1 MKKVMTYILT
11 VLLLIAAAGM
21 IAYFV
26 LREQGVTFYV
36 EQSGQHY
43 IANSDGGS
51 ISLERGKTTY
61 FNVRSLTGGE
71 VNYSVQV
78 ISNEANNFGFF
89 VGEQFYRFYDGEFEN
104 DDYSEIFSLQKEQD
118 GFSLTI
124 PDDMTAEGA
133 VKQKFGNEVSPQ
145 SQILEDRFYFVIT
158 VAVDDSTVELWF
170 NFYGLSVSF
179 NSPSIIF

>member
-89 VGEQFYRFYDGEFEN
+89 VGEQFYRFYDGN
-104 DDYSEIFSLQKEQD
+104 LKTMIIQ
-118 GFSLTI
+118 
-124 PDDMTAEGA
+124 
-133 VKQKFGNEVSPQ
+133 
-145 SQILEDRFYFVIT
+145 RFFLCKKSRT
-158 VAVDDSTVELWF
+158 VFL
-170 NFYGLSVSF
+170 
-179 NSPSIIF
+179 